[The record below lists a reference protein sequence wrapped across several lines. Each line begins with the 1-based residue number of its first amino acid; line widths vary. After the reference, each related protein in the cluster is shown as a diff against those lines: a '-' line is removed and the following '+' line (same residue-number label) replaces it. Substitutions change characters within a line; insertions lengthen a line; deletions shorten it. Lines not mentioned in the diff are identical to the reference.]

1 MKRTEKMKY
10 FDPGIIIVIV
20 ITVLLFTVAL
30 FAKGFTNALLLEAG
44 VLLVSIKLIM
54 MAYRNSINY
63 SDLKKDLN
71 EIKRLLEEK
80 SQKTMK

>member
-1 MKRTEKMKY
+1 MIKY
-10 FDPGIIIVIV
+10 FDHGTIIVIV
-20 ITVLLFTVAL
+20 VTVLLFTVAL
-30 FAKGFTNALLLEAG
+30 FVKGFTNALLLEAG

-80 SQKTMK
+80 SQNTMK